1 VRAWLVGAIVLTAAV
16 AAVLTEMHVLRMAR
30 PPDATAAVLGGGWVA
45 LPYLVAAGLA
55 IAVRR
60 HAHALVALLVT
71 LLAAAVV
78 GVFLFDTSAT
88 AMETARR
95 QAATAVL
102 PGEDPSSGGAGMRK
116 AGADAGVTITGVFS
130 ILVAVVVPPA
140 QLAAILVAAGVGAF
154 VSYWLRHRAEAR
166 RQWEL
171 EHTDTRG
178 PAD

>member
-1 VRAWLVGAIVLTAAV
+1 VRFWLVGTIVAAAAV
-16 AAVLTEMHVLRMAR
+16 AATLTVVILRRMAA
-30 PPDATAAVLGGGWVA
+30 PPDPGAAVLGGGYVA
-45 LPYLVAAGLA
+45 LPYLAAAGLA
-55 IAVRR
+55 VAARR
-60 HAHALVALLVT
+60 HTFALVVLLVT
-71 LLAAAVV
+71 LLAAAAV
-78 GVFLFDTSAT
+78 GLFLFDASAT

-102 PGEDPSSGGAGMRK
+102 PGEDPDRGPAAKRK
-116 AGADAGVTITGVFS
+116 AGADMGVAVGGAFS

-140 QLAAILVAAGVGAF
+140 QLAAILAAAGVAAL
-154 VSYWLRHRAEAR
+154 VSYGLRHRAEAR